1 MADNSLIIK
10 LDKDTFAQVIE
21 MLKDNIRGPKGDIGP
36 KGEQG
41 FRGERGPQGPQG
53 PQGDE
58 ISIPNTA
65 KLLLDKNIY
74 LPDEKVDTVLS
85 SIIMLLSGHLNP
97 SIEPLRY
104 RKPKRNETFIDFYGQ
119 PHYKISVNDGEKV
132 EFISNNIRYNIPL
145 TSSTLLVKYFD
156 LSNRLVDTQTIELG
170 ITETP
175 PYDFG
180 NNISRDEVVL
190 ASGTKATVTKFD
202 NGIQIKVTH
211 LAPDTELLIFSDYE
225 EIINTAAAGKNV
237 PFIEF
242 DLTGISGKALSYQP
256 VVRRFAEF
264 ADNLHILVNQSS
276 IFDPNSNQVGTF
288 ENITISL
295 GDAKGIQINGSE
307 LIMAPSGSNYD
318 YNFLTDQLTRAF

>member
-10 LDKDTFAQVIE
+10 LDKDTFAQVID

-41 FRGERGPQGPQG
+41 LRGERGPQGPQG

-58 ISIPNTA
+58 VSIPNTA

-104 RKPKRNETFIDFYGQ
+104 RQPKRNETFIDFYGQ
-119 PHYKISVNDGEKV
+119 PHYKISINDGEKM
-132 EFISNNIRYNIPL
+132 EFMSNNIRYNIPL
-145 TSSTLLVKYFD
+145 TASILLVKYFD
-156 LSNRLVDTQTIELG
+156 LSNRLVDSQTIELG
-170 ITETP
+170 VAEIL

-180 NNISRDEVVL
+180 NSISRDEVVL
-190 ASGTKATVTKFD
+190 ASDTKATVTKFD
-202 NGIQIKVTH
+202 NGIKIKVTH

-225 EIINTAAAGKNV
+225 EIINTAASSKNV

-242 DLTGISGKALSYQP
+242 DLTGISGKALPSQVNMY
-256 VVRRFAEF
+256 RFAEL
-264 ADNLHILVNQSS
+264 ASKIHILVNKSS
-276 IFDPNSNQVGTF
+276 IFDTNSDQVGTF
-288 ENITISL
+288 EFFNIAT
-295 GDAKGIQINGSE
+295 GGTQGIQVNGSE
-307 LIMAPSGSNYD
+307 LVMAQAGIYYE
-318 YNFLTDQLTRAF
+318 YNFLTDKLTHTV